1 LIDKFN
7 EFYLFLIKE
16 ISNHQLQEMM
26 KVQTA
31 AAVRKI
37 IRKVDTDGDKKISIK
52 EAMTAM
58 QSEIFKA

>member
-1 LIDKFN
+1 
-7 EFYLFLIKE
+7 
-16 ISNHQLQEMM
+16 MM